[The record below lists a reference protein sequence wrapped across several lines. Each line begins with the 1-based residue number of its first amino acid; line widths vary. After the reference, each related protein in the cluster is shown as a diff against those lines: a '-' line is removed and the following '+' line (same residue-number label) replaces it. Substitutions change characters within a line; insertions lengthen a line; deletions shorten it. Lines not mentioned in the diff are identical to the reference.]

1 MEGGV
6 TPVPTAARTAGD
18 IATADIESLNSEGN
32 GVAHIDGKAT
42 FIHGA
47 LPGETV
53 RFRYHNKRKRYDTGA
68 AIEIVQASP
77 ARVAPP
83 CAYFGVC
90 GGCGLQHYAAAPQ
103 LKAKEQVLLDTLAHI
118 AKVAPEEIAAPLTGP
133 AWHYRRKARLGV
145 RVVPKKGGVI
155 VGFRERRSSFITPLD
170 FCHVLDEKMAR
181 LLPALRELIGGLSCP
196 NRVPQI
202 EVAVGDNAQA
212 LVFRHLDAFT
222 PADLARLR
230 AFGET
235 HAVQMHLQPSDTT
248 SVHALWPPVPPVLE
262 YALPENV
269 TLAFAPT
276 DFVQVNAELN
286 RKMIARALEL
296 LAPTAHDRVLDLF
309 CGLGNFTLP
318 LARRAAHVLGI
329 EGDAALVARA
339 QANAQRNGI
348 ANATFLAADLYD
360 EAGLQALAPTL
371 WAQPW
376 DKLLLDPPRSGAM
389 EVLKQLP
396 ATPPRR
402 LLYVSCYPSTL
413 ARDAEYL
420 VHVRGYRL
428 RTAGVMDMFPQTT
441 HVESLA
447 LFEYPV

>member
-6 TPVPTAARTAGD
+6 TAIPTPARTGGD
-18 IATADIESLNSEGN
+18 SASAEIESLNSEGD
-32 GVAHIDGKAT
+32 GVAHIEGKAT

-47 LPGETV
+47 LPGESV

-68 AIEIVQASP
+68 TVEILRASP
-77 ARVAPP
+77 DRVVPP

-103 LKAKEQVLLDTLAHI
+103 LKAKEKVLLDTLAHI
-118 AKVAPEEIAAPLTGP
+118 AKVTPAEISPPLTGP

-155 VGFRERRSSFITPLD
+155 VGFRERRSSFITPLA
-170 FCHVLDEKMAR
+170 FCHVLDENIAR
-181 LLPALRELIGGLSCP
+181 LLPHLRELVGGLSCP

-202 EVAVGDNAQA
+202 EVAVGDNAKA
-212 LVFRHLDAFT
+212 LIFRHLEAFT
-222 PADLARLR
+222 PADLAQLT

-235 HAVQMHLQPSDTT
+235 HTVQMYLQPSDTA
-248 SVHALWPPVPPVLE
+248 SVHALWPASPPALE

-269 TLAFAPT
+269 TLRFAPT

-296 LAPTAHDRVLDLF
+296 LAPTAQDRVLDLF

-318 LARRAAHVLGI
+318 LARRAAQVLGI

-348 ANATFLAADLYD
+348 ANAAFLTADLYD
-360 EAGLQALAPTL
+360 AAGLQALAPSL

-376 DKLLLDPPRSGAM
+376 DKLLLDPPRTGAM
-389 EVLKQLP
+389 EVLTQLP

-402 LLYVSCYPSTL
+402 LLYISCYPGTL

-428 RTAGVMDMFPQTT
+428 QTAGVMDMFPQTT

-447 LFEYPV
+447 LFEHQ